1 MAIQS
6 GRSYRIVN
14 VKAGTVLDLSGT
26 DGVSVSG
33 FTANGGNNQKWY
45 LDNSSG
51 HWTFRC
57 GTGKYLGLDGEVQD
71 GTPVIGVNQPVQWDI
86 RPDEQDGSVYRR
98 VVVMLPRKEG
108 VTDAGHTHYRIFVP
122 NAPTAMNLDLSDH
135 GNANP
140 GTKVTLW
147 TKWEGKHQCWKFEE
161 GENDLRFKDNMFSFL
176 ESSV

>member
-86 RPDEQDGSVYRR
+86 WPDEQDGSV
-98 VVVMLPRKEG
+98 
-108 VTDAGHTHYRIFVP
+108 YRIFVP